1 MNYFNQLL
9 ELQKHSHAPF
19 SNYKVASILVDK
31 NNNIFKGVNVE
42 SSSLG
47 LTICAE
53 RSALVSAIT
62 NNSHS
67 FKELHL
73 ICSNKKSFGI
83 PCGACLQMLAD
94 FFEDDTP
101 IFIYNIEGK
110 IKKYLFKELL
120 PVCFRANYLL
130 KE

>member
-9 ELQKHSHAPF
+9 ELQKNSHAPF

-42 SSSLG
+42 CSSLG

-53 RSALVSAIT
+53 RSALVSAIAARSC
-62 NNSHS
+62 N

-73 ICSNKKSFGI
+73 ICSNKKSFGV

-101 IFIYNIEGK
+101 IFVYNINGE

-120 PVCFRANYLL
+120 PVCFRTNYFS